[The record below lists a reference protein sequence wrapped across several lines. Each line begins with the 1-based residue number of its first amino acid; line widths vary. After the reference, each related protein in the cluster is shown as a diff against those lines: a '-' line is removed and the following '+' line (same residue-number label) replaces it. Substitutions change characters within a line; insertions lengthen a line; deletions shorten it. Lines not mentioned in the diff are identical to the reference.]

1 MSFITLSVPLDA
13 APGSNVQFTDPATQQ
28 TYTVAVP
35 QGVPPGATFQV
46 QLAAGE
52 RRSDS
57 DVAAAVGAVAGKMAL
72 KATVATGKVSG
83 RQPRAR
89 SRPADPATTT
99 RCPATTL
106 CQVTFAAAKYAH
118 EKGWD
123 AKLAKAGA
131 NAAKLA
137 GVGLL
142 AGGKALVK
150 EATKSTAA
158 AAPPQ
163 HHSGAGGAQPEPKP
177 RPKPKPKP
185 TPEPEPKPKPKSRPR
200 P

>member
-35 QGVPPGATFQV
+35 PGVPPGATFQV

-83 RQPRAR
+83 RQHHRAR
-89 SRPADPATTT
+89 
-99 RCPATTL
+99 
-106 CQVTFAAAKYAH
+106 
-118 EKGWD
+118 
-123 AKLAKAGA
+123 
-131 NAAKLA
+131 
-137 GVGLL
+137 
-142 AGGKALVK
+142 
-150 EATKSTAA
+150 
-158 AAPPQ
+158 
-163 HHSGAGGAQPEPKP
+163 
-177 RPKPKPKP
+177 
-185 TPEPEPKPKPKSRPR
+185 
-200 P
+200 